1 MLDAFLSDLIH
12 VWQNLIRVN
21 DHVNTPQK
29 RNKEEIKV
37 AVFSFET
44 GG

>member
-21 DHVNTPQK
+21 NHGDTPK
-29 RNKEEIKV
+29 KEKEEIKV

-44 GG
+44 GD